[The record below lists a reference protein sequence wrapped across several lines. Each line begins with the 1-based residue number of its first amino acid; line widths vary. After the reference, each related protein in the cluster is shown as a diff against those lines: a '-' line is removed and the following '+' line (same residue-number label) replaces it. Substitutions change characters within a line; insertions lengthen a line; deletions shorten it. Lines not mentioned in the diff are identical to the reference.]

1 MQLDSCEVSSYDGCA
16 LLEPGEE
23 DEAEAAVAQRS
34 ESEKTLLIHGIG
46 VDEDLRPAL
55 LHIAVEDLQWDITKV
70 AESTSYHAMAKLPS
84 ASAANAAC

>member
-1 MQLDSCEVSSYDGCA
+1 MLLDHCEVSNHDGYA
-16 LLEPGEE
+16 LREPGEE

-55 LHIAVEDLQWDITKV
+55 LDIAVEDFQWDITKSGRV
-70 AESTSYHAMAKLPS
+70 DIVPCDGKMPS